1 MSAPILK
8 TYAVEG
14 FYTKTYGWEPVT
26 HASTWDEAISLLRN
40 YRTAEPNIQFRITGE
55 IQQ

>member
-1 MSAPILK
+1 MSAPVLK
-8 TYAVEG
+8 SYAIEG

-26 HASTWDEAISLLRN
+26 YASSWDEATSLLRD
-40 YRTAEPNIQFRITGE
+40 YRTAEPTIQFRITGE

>member
-1 MSAPILK
+1 MSTPILK
-8 TYAVEG
+8 TFAVEG

-26 HASTWDEAISLLRN
+26 HASTWDEAISLLRD
-40 YRTAEPNIQFRITGE
+40 YRTTEPNIQFRITGE